1 MKASVI
7 TVDEAREFFEATR
20 FRCDEGQTL
29 SKLFT
34 AGRGRQNS
42 YGLDVVMLI
51 HEMFAS
57 RTNGK
62 FIRQNVKF
70 IFVFSGANYEKIAD
84 TYCRSYGGKKKGQ
97 DFLSSIINKATNT
110 CAVIDLFK
118 RDYIQNVKINQ
129 YIFPWQPPHI
139 ETTNLKLP
147 SMNDED
153 SEWSK
158 ES

>member
-1 MKASVI
+1 MTEMLEASK
-7 TVDEAREFFEATR
+7 E
-20 FRCDEGQTL
+20 QTL

-34 AGRGRQNS
+34 AGRGRKNS

-70 IFVFSGANYEKIAD
+70 IFVFAGANYEKIAD

-97 DFLSSIINKATNT
+97 DYLSSIINKSTNT

-139 ETTNLKLP
+139 ETTDLHLP
-147 SMNDED
+147 SINDG
-153 SEWSK
+153 EWID